1 MGALTPIGNNLHD
14 YWNNL
19 LIGKSGAAQ
28 ITKFDTSKH
37 KVHFACEL
45 KGFDP
50 APFFDPKE
58 FKKIDPKTWGFTA
71 VSTYGFDAYVKG
83 RCATN
88 CWIVSVTFLPLFIF
102 HLWMM
107 MGPL

>member
-1 MGALTPIGNNLHD
+1 MQLKWFRAKKDETFYYWMGRWYTTLDALQED
-14 YWNNL
+14 Y
-19 LIGKSGAAQ
+19 A
-28 ITKFDTSKH
+28 
-37 KVHFACEL
+37 
-45 KGFDP
+45 
-50 APFFDPKE
+50 E
-58 FKKIDPKTWGFTA
+58 FRKIDPKTWGFTA